1 MINVGSLSFVVVLL
15 KISFTHKPNGDIT
28 MYAQD
33 KVGIQMMSF
42 RIGYKKKKLNTI
54 LRVTLKSSK
63 YYFIL
68 NILQAKY
75 NK

>member
-1 MINVGSLSFVVVLL
+1 MINVVSLSFVVVLL

-28 MYAQD
+28 TYAQD
-33 KVGIQMMSF
+33 KVGIQMFSESDT
-42 RIGYKKKKLNTI
+42 KKKLNTI
-54 LRVTLKSSK
+54 LRFTLKSSK

-68 NILQAKY
+68 NKLQAKY